1 MTEYEP
7 NERQQELIDA
17 TNGIHVVDAG
27 AGTGKTFT
35 ITRRYANLLEQGD
48 VEPEDILLI
57 TFTNNAAGEMK
68 ERVVAN
74 CDYSMSALR
83 DAPINTFHGYCHDL
97 LIRHGFDA
105 RRHVSASTTGLRR
118 RRNSSRTK
126 SSRKTASVSSSTS
139 SSKHIPSTTTTS
151 GTLND
156 ATSLLDLIKELAA
169 KGVFPTDEGGSATA
183 SPSSTATTRRSRRS
197 STRPTSRTRAQTARL
212 SRTCATA

>member
-1 MTEYEP
+1 
-7 NERQQELIDA
+7 
-17 TNGIHVVDAG
+17 
-27 AGTGKTFT
+27 
-35 ITRRYANLLEQGD
+35 

-105 RRHVSASTTGLRR
+105 PTRLGIDDRIT
-118 RRNSSRTK
+118 
-126 SSRKTASVSSSTS
+126 SSTQLLENEVIEEDRFREFLDQFIEA
-139 SSKHIPSTTTTS
+139 HPEYHDYFR
-151 GTLND
+151 TLND

-169 KGVFPTDEGGSATA
+169 KGVFPTDEGWFRDGESVLDGDYEAFETLFDEANEAERGRKRRDSVGLARRPERGSSAIAAT
-183 SPSSTATTRRSRRS
+183 SPTRQVRANSGTAIHKSTTRGPAKRS
-197 STRPTSRTRAQTARL
+197 TKTVTT
-212 SRTCATA
+212 

>member
-105 RRHVSASTTGLRR
+105 PTRLGIDDRIT
-118 RRNSSRTK
+118 
-126 SSRKTASVSSSTS
+126 SSTQLLENEVIEEDRFREFLDQFIEA
-139 SSKHIPSTTTTS
+139 HPEYHDYFR
-151 GTLND
+151 TLND

-169 KGVFPTDEGGSATA
+169 KGVFPD
-183 SPSSTATTRRSRRS
+183 
-197 STRPTSRTRAQTARL
+197 
-212 SRTCATA
+212 